1 MKTNF
6 TALVE
11 EFMSNAASLATEVFF
26 AFDNRQIEEEH
37 FNRYMQAY
45 DTITQANVDHLSLII
60 TDAELVDV
68 IARAA
73 ISMSTHNDIYFNS
86 AYDLYYTTFVE
97 MQELIGNEN
106 K

>member
-11 EFMSNAASLATEVFF
+11 EFMTNAASLATEVFF
-26 AFDNRQIEEEH
+26 AYDNRQIEEEH
-37 FNRYMQAY
+37 FANYMKAY
-45 DTITQANVDHLSLII
+45 DTIRQANVDHVSLII
-60 TDAELVDV
+60 TDAELVD
-68 IARAA
+68 IICGAA
-73 ISMSTHNDIYFNS
+73 ISMRSHNDIYYNS

-97 MQELIGNEN
+97 MQELIGNDN

>member
-6 TALVE
+6 IALVE

-26 AFDNRQIEEEH
+26 AYDNRQIEEEH
-37 FNRYMQAY
+37 FVRYMQTY
-45 DTITQANVDHLSLII
+45 DTIRQANVDHDSLII
-60 TDAELVDV
+60 TDAELVD
-68 IARAA
+68 IICGAA
-73 ISMSTHNDIYFNS
+73 ISMRSHNDIYYNS

-97 MQELIGNEN
+97 MQELIGNDN

>member
-26 AFDNRQIEEEH
+26 AYDNRQIEEEH
-37 FNRYMQAY
+37 FVRYMQTY
-45 DTITQANVDHLSLII
+45 DTIRQANVDHVSLIV
-60 TDAELVDV
+60 TDAELVD
-68 IARAA
+68 IICGAA
-73 ISMSTHNDIYFNS
+73 ISMRSHNDIYYNS

-97 MQELIGNEN
+97 MQGLIGNDN

>member
-6 TALVE
+6 IVLVE

-26 AFDNRQIEEEH
+26 AYDNRQIEEEH
-37 FNRYMQAY
+37 FVRYMQTY
-45 DTITQANVDHLSLII
+45 DTIRQANVDHDSLII
-60 TDAELVDV
+60 TDAELVD
-68 IARAA
+68 IICGAA
-73 ISMSTHNDIYFNS
+73 ISMRSHNDIYYNS

-97 MQELIGNEN
+97 MQELIGNDN

>member
-11 EFMSNAASLATEVFF
+11 EFMSNAASLATEVFC
-26 AFDNRQIEEEH
+26 AYEYRQIEDEY

-45 DTITQANVDHLSLII
+45 DTIRQANVDHASLII

-68 IARAA
+68 IGGAA
-73 ISMSTHNDIYFNS
+73 ISMRSRNDIYFNS

-97 MQELIGNEN
+97 MQELIGNDN

>member
-26 AFDNRQIEEEH
+26 AYDYRQIEEKH
-37 FNRYMQAY
+37 FIRYMKAY
-45 DTITQANVDHLSLII
+45 DTIKQANVDHFSLII
-60 TDAELVDV
+60 TDAELVD
-68 IARAA
+68 IICGAA
-73 ISMSTHNDIYFNS
+73 ISMRAHNDIYFNS

-97 MQELIGNEN
+97 MQKLIDNDN